1 MKQLKAFLE
10 YTFSIGQN
18 FEISVQSI
26 LIIVVVFIIT
36 SILLRLI
43 RIAITRKIKQEDQG
57 KFITVFSFVKYFIFV
72 ILFLIILSN
81 SGVQLTA
88 VFTGAAALLI
98 GIGLALQTFFQDII
112 SGIFIIV
119 DQSLNVDD
127 IIEIDGKVGKV
138 ISINLRT
145 TKAVTIQNKVLI
157 IPNHLYLTNTLFNWT
172 QNESITRESVSVSV
186 AYGSDVEL
194 VKKLLLQA
202 TDNVSG
208 LLKKPA
214 PIVLFTDFGDS
225 SLNFK
230 LIFTVKDSFGMVQVG
245 SDLRFEIDKLFREHK
260 VTIPFPQ
267 RDVHIFQN
275 NAQ

>member
-1 MKQLKAFLE
+1 MEQLKEFLN

-18 FEISVQSI
+18 FKLNVQSI
-26 LIIVVVFIIT
+26 LIIIVVFIIT
-36 SILLRLI
+36 SLLLRLI
-43 RIAITRKIKQEDQG
+43 RVAVTRKIKHEDQG

-72 ILFLIILSN
+72 ILFLVILSN

-98 GIGLALQTFFQDII
+98 GVGLALQTFFQDII
-112 SGIFIIV
+112 SGIFILV

-172 QNESITRESVSVSV
+172 QNETITRESVSVGV
-186 AYGSDVEL
+186 AYGSDVQV
-194 VKKLLLQA
+194 VKKLLLQS
-202 TDNVSG
+202 TENIKGV
-208 LLKKPA
+208 LHKPA
-214 PIVLFTDFGDS
+214 PLVLFNEFGDS

-230 LIFTVKDSFGMVQVG
+230 LVFTVKDSFTMVEVA
-245 SDLRFEIDKLFREHK
+245 SDLRFEIDILFREND

-267 RDVHIFQN
+267 RDVHLFQN
-275 NAQ
+275 KI